1 LLETTHLF
9 RCFCANEIDAL
20 FANDQYKIKKYTKSS
35 VVYLQ
40 NERCKSLDI
49 ILEGEVFVQKID
61 SEGNTLTIY
70 NFVSGDVIGENL
82 LFSNRNNYPMT
93 IIAKYNSTIL
103 HVKKELVLRLC
114 QENIEFLNNFLQSIS
129 DKTLILTDRIN
140 ALTLK
145 SIRQSIAEFLIQ
157 EYNLQKNLKIKLSMT
172 KKELAEKMGI
182 QRPSL
187 SRELNKMRRDG
198 LITFDSKYI
207 TINNIEQ
214 LSKIH
219 VESL

>member
-1 LLETTHLF
+1 MF
-9 RCFCANEIDAL
+9 GCFGASEIDDL
-20 FANDQYKIKKYTKSS
+20 FANDQYKIKRYTKNS

-61 SEGNTLTIY
+61 AEGNTLTIY

-103 HVKKELVLRLC
+103 HVKKELILRLC

>member
-1 LLETTHLF
+1 LF
-9 RCFCANEIDAL
+9 GCFGASEIDDL
-20 FANDQYKIKKYTKSS
+20 FANDQYKIKRYTKNS

-61 SEGNTLTIY
+61 AEGNTLTIY

-103 HVKKELVLRLC
+103 HVKKELILRLC